1 MNINDPK
8 RTTKPAEDPE
18 IHDVTTE
25 QPDHAKRGAPVEEPI
40 EELSAV
46 DKQLDEII
54 EMLTAPWHLVAD
66 PDTVRVRE
74 PWTLTGEGH

>member
-8 RTTKPAEDPE
+8 RTTKPAEDLE
-18 IHDVTTE
+18 IHEVTTE

-46 DKQLDEII
+46 DKQLDESI
-54 EMLTAPWHLVAD
+54 ELLTAPWHLVAD

-74 PWTLTGEGH
+74 PWTLTREGH

>member
-8 RTTKPAEDPE
+8 RTTKPAEDLE
-18 IHDVTTE
+18 IHEVTTE

-40 EELSAV
+40 EEPSAV

-54 EMLTAPWHLVAD
+54 ELPTAPWHLVAD